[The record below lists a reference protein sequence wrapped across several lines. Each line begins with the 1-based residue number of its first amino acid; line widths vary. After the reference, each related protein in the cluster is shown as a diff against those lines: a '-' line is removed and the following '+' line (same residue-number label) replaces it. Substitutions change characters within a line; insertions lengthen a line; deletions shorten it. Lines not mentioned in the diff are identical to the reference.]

1 MCNHEITK
9 RGDTAVFVAAKAA
22 DIDLRTNSAL
32 ESISF
37 DDNDDG
43 RITVTASDGSVTR
56 AASLIL
62 ATDGR
67 VVQQILSAQV
77 PGFAA
82 VTPEQTQRSVGCVY
96 YGFDTEVPVQE
107 PILIRNGADRASPRT
122 APVNNICFPSEVTT
136 G

>member
-1 MCNHEITK
+1 LCNHKITK
-9 RGDTAVFVAAKAA
+9 RGDTAVFVAAKTA

-37 DDNDDG
+37 DDNDNG

-56 AASLIL
+56 AALLIL
-62 ATDGR
+62 ATNGR
-67 VVQQILSAQV
+67 VAQQILSTQV
-77 PGFAA
+77 PGFVA
-82 VTPEQTQRSVGCVY
+82 VTSEQTQRSVGCVY

-107 PILIRNGADRASPRT
+107 PILILNGANHVSLRT